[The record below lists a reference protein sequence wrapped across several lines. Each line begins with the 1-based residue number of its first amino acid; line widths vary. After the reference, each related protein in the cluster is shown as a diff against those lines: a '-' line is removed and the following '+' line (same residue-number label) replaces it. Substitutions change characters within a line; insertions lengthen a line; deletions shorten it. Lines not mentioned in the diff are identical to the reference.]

1 MEGTQMEYKKTL
13 MSFSLREILV
23 LLIPVVIL
31 LLFLA
36 PRYLESINTSKENL
50 LRHEL
55 IVMRSA
61 IDQYLVDKNKYPDT
75 LESLVEENYLRLV
88 PIDPITSR
96 NDTWVISKPT
106 SSDYDGSIADVNS
119 GSNLI
124 SSEGTPYAEW

>member
-1 MEGTQMEYKKTL
+1 MEYKKTL

>member
-1 MEGTQMEYKKTL
+1 MEYKNTL

-31 LLFLA
+31 VLFLA

-61 IDQYLVDKNKYPDT
+61 IDQYLVEHNKYPDT
-75 LESLVEENYLRLV
+75 LESLVEENYLRMV

-96 NDTWVISKPT
+96 NDSWVISKPT

>member
-61 IDQYLVDKNKYPDT
+61 IDQYLGVAD
-75 LESLVEENYLRLV
+75 YLYRYCAIINQCRTGE
-88 PIDPITSR
+88 P
-96 NDTWVISKPT
+96 
-106 SSDYDGSIADVNS
+106 A
-119 GSNLI
+119 
-124 SSEGTPYAEW
+124 